1 MFYGMYR
8 RLAGWLAEM
17 HSALSDRIPWSKHQN
32 LFRSGNISKLCFG
45 VHSGWLVEPLAVLWS
60 VCGRTGVCECRSLLA
75 VFSVYYCFGMLKL
88 RILAVSI
95 VAKLSVG
102 EPCE

>member
-45 VHSGWLVEPLAVLWS
+45 VHSGWWSRWRYCGQFVAVQGCVNVGAFLLCLVCIIAL
-60 VCGRTGVCECRSLLA
+60 VC
-75 VFSVYYCFGMLKL
+75 
-88 RILAVSI
+88 
-95 VAKLSVG
+95 
-102 EPCE
+102 